1 MQHWLQMGTPLRN
14 LQLLATMTAQ
24 SGSFPH
30 SLKLFQTSLAA
41 TLLSPRKPH
50 YVSNKLFHCLLV
62 WMWYHPSQDGNQI
75 WGELYLITVG

>member
-30 SLKLFQTSLAA
+30 SPKLFSDQLSSYPALPQEASL
-41 TLLSPRKPH
+41 
-50 YVSNKLFHCLLV
+50 C
-62 WMWYHPSQDGNQI
+62 
-75 WGELYLITVG
+75 E